1 MTYNQSE
8 DHYNNSNHENYIKH
22 KDITNHRNKTIEL
35 LKSKENNRKIKSI
48 FSSYSPI
55 IDKN

>member
-35 LKSKENNRKIKSI
+35 LKSKEKILKYNLI
-48 FSSYSPI
+48 HKIY
-55 IDKN
+55 